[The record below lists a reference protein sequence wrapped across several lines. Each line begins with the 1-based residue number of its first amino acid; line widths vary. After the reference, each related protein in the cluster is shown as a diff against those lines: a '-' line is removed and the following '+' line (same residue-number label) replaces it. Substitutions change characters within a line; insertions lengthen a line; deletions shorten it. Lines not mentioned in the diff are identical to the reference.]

1 MILRGL
7 CFILLAILVSACAPR
22 VEGLGP
28 PIETPRLANDAFIMA
43 DGYRLPVLETLPQDG
58 PVQAVLVALHGF
70 NDYSHA
76 FAKAAPIWAQAGIA
90 VYAYDQRGFGATEG
104 RGLWHGTD
112 AMVSDLASA
121 TQILRAR
128 YPKIPIAVLGESMG
142 GAVALT
148 AITSDSLPHPDV
160 DRTILSAPAVWG
172 RAVMP
177 WWQRWPLWAMSY
189 TLPWLEVA
197 PQIRRTPS
205 DNIPMLRA
213 LARDP
218 MMIRHTRIDAIHGLV
233 DLMDSAYAGIPQLG
247 DNVLLLYGLNED
259 ILPDTA
265 WQGAVSRLTP
275 GAGWRLALY
284 DTGYHMLI
292 RDLNADLVIR
302 DITSFVLNPDSR
314 LPSGRERDGLDLPRS
329 VN

>member
-7 CFILLAILVSACAPR
+7 CCVLMAVLVSACAPR

-28 PIETPRLANDAFIMA
+28 PIDSPRLADDAFIMA
-43 DGYRLPVLETLPQDG
+43 DGYRLPVQETLPQDG

-70 NDYSHA
+70 NDYAHA
-76 FAKAAPIWAQAGIA
+76 FAQAAPIWAKAGIA
-90 VYAYDQRGFGATEG
+90 VYAYDQRGFGATKG

-128 YPKIPIAVLGESMG
+128 YPKVPIAVLGESMG

-148 AITSDSLPHPDV
+148 AITSDSLPRPDV
-160 DRTILSAPAVWG
+160 DRVILSAPAVWG

-213 LARDP
+213 LSRDP
-218 MMIRHTRIDAIHGLV
+218 MIIRRTRIDAIHGLV
-233 DLMDSAYAGIPQLG
+233 DLMDSAYAGIPRLG
-247 DNVLLLYGLNED
+247 PDVLLLYGLKED

-265 WQGAVSRLTP
+265 WQGAVSRLKP

-292 RDLNADLVIR
+292 RDLNADLVIQ
-302 DITSFVLNPDSR
+302 DISSFILTPDAR

>member
-1 MILRGL
+1 
-7 CFILLAILVSACAPR
+7 
-22 VEGLGP
+22 GLGP
-28 PIETPRLANDAFIMA
+28 VTQAPKFQPYAFVMA
-43 DGYRLPVLETLPQDG
+43 DGYRLPVSITLPNDQA
-58 PVQAVLVALHGF
+58 PKAVLVALHGF

-76 FAKAAPIWAQAGIA
+76 FADAAPIWAQAGIA
-90 VYAYDQRGFGATEG
+90 VYAYDQRGFGATQG
-104 RGLWHGTD
+104 RGLWHGTE
-112 AMVSDLASA
+112 AMVSDLANV
-121 TQILRAR
+121 TYILRSR
-128 YPKIPIAVLGESMG
+128 YPSVPIAVLGESMG

-148 AITSDSLPHPDV
+148 AVTSDDLPHPDV

-177 WWQRWPLWAMSY
+177 WWQRWPLTLFSY
-189 TLPWLEVA
+189 TLPWLEIA
-197 PQIRRTPS
+197 PHIRRTPS

-218 MMIRHTRIDAIHGLV
+218 LMIRRTRIDAIHGLV
-233 DLMDSAYAGIPQLG
+233 DLMDNAYAGIPKLG

-259 ILPDTA
+259 ILPDSA
-265 WQGAVSRLTP
+265 WQGGVSRLTP

-292 RDLNADLVIR
+292 RDLNAKLVID
-302 DITSFVLNPDSR
+302 DIASFILHPAAP
-314 LPSGRERDGLDLPRS
+314 LPSGRESNGLDLPRA

>member
-1 MILRGL
+1 MIARLL
-7 CFILLAILVSACAPR
+7 WLILLAAFLSACAPR
-22 VEGLGP
+22 VEGLGT
-28 PIETPRLANDAFIMA
+28 ITQTPTLQPDAFVMA
-43 DGYRLPVLETLPQDG
+43 DGYRLPVTVTLPDNHT
-58 PVQAVLVALHGF
+58 PKAVLVALHGF

-76 FAKAAPIWAQAGIA
+76 FADAAPIWAQAGIA
-90 VYAYDQRGFGATEG
+90 VYAYDQRGFGATQG
-104 RGLWHGTD
+104 RGLWHGTE
-112 AMVSDLASA
+112 AMVSDLASI
-121 TQILRAR
+121 THILRAR
-128 YPKIPIAVLGESMG
+128 YPFVPIAVLGESMG

-148 AITSDSLPHPDV
+148 AVTSDDLPHPDV

-177 WWQRWPLWAMSY
+177 WWQRWPLTLFSY
-189 TLPWLEVA
+189 TLPWLEIA

-218 MMIRHTRIDAIHGLV
+218 LMIRRTRIDAIHGLV
-233 DLMDSAYAGIPQLG
+233 DLMDSAYAGIPKLG

-259 ILPDTA
+259 ILPDSA
-265 WQGAVSRLTP
+265 WQGGVSRLSP

-292 RDLNADLVIR
+292 RDLNAKLVID
-302 DITSFVLNPDSR
+302 DIASFILRPAAP
-314 LPSGRERDGLDLPRS
+314 LPSGRESNGLDLPRA